1 MNCNKTALKNQSG
14 FVSFFYKWSFVR
26 LLKRPVADTTRGR
39 DGGQGSCDGGYDD
52 LQDHFPDVILFHSF
66 LLSLDVY
73 NNSFAAAIV
82 SSDIK
87 RRLSTTAIAFMS
99 AGHSFSVSLSFPP
112 KLVSLHTA
120 AM

>member
-1 MNCNKTALKNQSG
+1 MQLVVVIAVRAAVMEDPLPSSPFMGRCSDTHATGDAQGGQNSRQNGDYRLNDE
-14 FVSFFYKWSFVR
+14 FPSFFFH
-26 LLKRPVADTTRGR
+26 G
-39 DGGQGSCDGGYDD
+39 
-52 LQDHFPDVILFHSF
+52 ILFYRF
-66 LLSLDVY
+66 

-87 RRLSTTAIAFMS
+87 RRLSMTAIAFMS